1 MEEENSV
8 AANAVDSE
16 ENSVAVNGDSAVT
29 VEVNVAD
36 SVETVAVNVVEC
48 EVTVVVNVVECV
60 VVAAKVDLLM
70 IVHLSR
76 KLLIAVSVLN
86 VEVAEV
92 EIAEVQE
99 DVVETAVATEEKDVS
114 MTEWT
119 LK

>member
-1 MEEENSV
+1 MAV
-8 AANAVDSE
+8 NAVDSE

-29 VEVNVAD
+29 VEVNVVD
-36 SVETVAVNVVEC
+36 SVETVAVSAVDS
-48 EVTVVVNVVECV
+48 EVTVVDSV
-60 VVAAKVDLLM
+60 VVVAKVDLLM
-70 IVHLSR
+70 IVHLLR

>member
-1 MEEENSV
+1 MAV
-8 AANAVDSE
+8 NAVDSE

-29 VEVNVAD
+29 VEVNVVD
-36 SVETVAVNVVEC
+36 SVETVAVSAVDS
-48 EVTVVVNVVECV
+48 EVTVVVNVVDSV
-60 VVAAKVDLLM
+60 VVAAKADLLM

-86 VEVAEV
+86 VEVAEA